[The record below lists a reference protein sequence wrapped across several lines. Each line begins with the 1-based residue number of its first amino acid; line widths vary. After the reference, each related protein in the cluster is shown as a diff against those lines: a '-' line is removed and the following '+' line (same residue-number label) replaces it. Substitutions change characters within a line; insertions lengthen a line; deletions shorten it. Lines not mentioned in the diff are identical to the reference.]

1 MPTLAKNITGK
12 LTIKMP
18 TIINRFTIV
27 SIILTPVLLVA
38 ILFVVV
44 VARMVRFHLVVC
56 QLSYTLAIVSALWVI
71 VRLTWTAVVRISG
84 SSVKSIAV
92 CLVVCFTVY
101 GILGY
106 CV

>member
-44 VARMVRFHLVVC
+44 VARMVRFQLIVC
-56 QLSYTLAIVSALWVI
+56 EVSYTLAFVSALWI
-71 VRLTWTAVVRISG
+71 VMRTTWTAVV
-84 SSVKSIAV
+84 
-92 CLVVCFTVY
+92 
-101 GILGY
+101 
-106 CV
+106 